1 VEDLERHIDNESDD
15 HQPEHPPHYP
25 AGAARSRPVP
35 ECARLARSV
44 RRGHRVGCLRDVMV
58 MMVMRLRREHPRL
71 DAPAHVAAV
80 VVATL
85 AHMPP
90 HKSFPFAR

>member
-1 VEDLERHIDNESDD
+1 
-15 HQPEHPPHYP
+15 
-25 AGAARSRPVP
+25 
-35 ECARLARSV
+35 
-44 RRGHRVGCLRDVMV
+44 MV
-58 MMVMRLRREHPRL
+58 MMVMRRRREHPRL

>member
-1 VEDLERHIDNESDD
+1 VL
-15 HQPEHPPHYP
+15 
-25 AGAARSRPVP
+25 V
-35 ECARLARSV
+35 LV
-44 RRGHRVGCLRDVMV
+44 LVV
-58 MMVMRLRREHPRL
+58 MMMRLRRKHPRL
-71 DAPAHVAAV
+71 GAPAHVAAV